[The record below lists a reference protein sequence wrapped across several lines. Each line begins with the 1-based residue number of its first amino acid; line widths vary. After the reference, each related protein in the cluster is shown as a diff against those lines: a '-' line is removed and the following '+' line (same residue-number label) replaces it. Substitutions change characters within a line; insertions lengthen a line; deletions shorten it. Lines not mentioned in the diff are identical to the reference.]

1 MKGAVALE
9 DGRVFEGESFGAEGK
24 KAGEV
29 VFNTSMTG
37 YQEILTDPSYK
48 GQIVTMTYP
57 LIGNYGVNPQDV
69 ESSSPKVEGFV
80 VREYCSYPSNWCSTG
95 SLGDYLVKHAIVAVS
110 GIDTRALTKHIRTA
124 GAMRAVIAAGRYEPD
139 ELVEEARSS
148 PGLIGRDLVKEVTC
162 AQTYAWDSDKCG
174 RDGRPHVVAYDF
186 GVKFNILR
194 CLAELGCRITVT
206 PASAKAKEVLTMEP
220 DGILLS
226 NGPGDPAGVPYVVE
240 EVRQLLGKRPIF
252 GICLGHQLLALA
264 LGGKTY
270 KLKFGHRGANH
281 PVKELATGKVDIT
294 CQNHGFCVDISS
306 LEQSEVELTHINLN
320 DMTLEGMR
328 HKRLP
333 VMSVQYHPEA
343 SAGPHD
349 ARHLFGRFKDMMLA
363 FGKQESSDA

>member
-1 MKGAVALE
+1 MRGIVALE
-9 DGRVFEGESFGAEGK
+9 DGRVFEGESFGAEAK

-37 YQEILTDPSYK
+37 YQEVLTDPSYK
-48 GQIVTMTYP
+48 GQNVTMTYP

-69 ESSSPKVEGFV
+69 ESSGPKVEGFV
-80 VREYCSYPSNWCSTG
+80 VREYCPYPSNWCSTG

-124 GAMRAVIAAGRYEPD
+124 GAMRAVIAAGHYEPD
-139 ELVEEARSS
+139 QLVEEARAS

-162 AQTYAWDSDKCG
+162 AQTYAWDGNNSG
-174 RDGRPHVVAYDF
+174 RDDRPHVVVYDF
-186 GVKFNILR
+186 GVKLNILR
-194 CLAELGCRITVT
+194 CLTAIGCRITVT
-206 PASAKAKEVLTMEP
+206 PAWAKANEVLAMEP

-240 EVRQLLGKRPIF
+240 EVRKLLGKRPIF

-281 PVKELATGKVDIT
+281 PVKELATGRVDIT
-294 CQNHGFCVDISS
+294 CQNHGFCVDIGS

-328 HKRLP
+328 HKGLP

-349 ARHLFGRFKDMMLA
+349 ARHLFGRFRDMMVA
-363 FGKQESSDA
+363 SGKQEGSDA